1 MGKTHDDD
9 EIEIDLIE
17 LFYALKKHLLVILA
31 AFLAGAVIAGA
42 YTKLLVTPIYSS
54 TSTML
59 ILTKETT
66 LASLADLQIG
76 SQLTSDYSVLITSRP
91 VLQDVIDNLGLDM
104 EYKDLEK
111 NISINN
117 PTDTRILE
125 ITVND
130 PDPETAKNI
139 VDELSSVASEFIGD
153 QMEVVPPKIIEEGEV
168 PTEKTSPST
177 VKNTAIGA
185 IAGFVIAAGVVVG
198 HDDHGRHDQDRGR
211 RREIPWHPD
220 PLERTGQE
228 RLSLRKA

>member
-177 VKNTAIGA
+177 VKIQ
-185 IAGFVIAAGVVVG
+185 
-198 HDDHGRHDQDRGR
+198 R
-211 RREIPWHPD
+211 
-220 PLERTGQE
+220 LEQSPV
-228 RLSLRKA
+228 L